1 MTTEEKLRTFILT
14 KYRSLRQFTQEIDL
28 PYSTMTTLLK
38 KGVNNSNVQTVIKIC
53 QALNISTDA
62 LAEGQIV
69 PIEKTIDA
77 ELKVED
83 ILYEAKQKLLNSN
96 HLTIE
101 NKAAS
106 AEDVY
111 LIISTLDTVME
122 IRKMQS
128 QRLADYYK
136 RMIKNDND

>member
-1 MTTEEKLRTFILT
+1 MTTEEKLKVFILT
-14 KYRSLRQFTQEIDL
+14 KYRSLRQFTQEIEL

-69 PIEKTIDA
+69 PIEKSIDA
-77 ELKVED
+77 EVRIED
-83 ILYEAKQKLLNSN
+83 ILNEAKQKLLNSN

-101 NKAAS
+101 NKTAS

-111 LIISTLDTVME
+111 LIVSTLDTVLE

-128 QRLADYYK
+128 QRLAAYYK
-136 RMIKNDND
+136 QLIKDDN

>member
-1 MTTEEKLRTFILT
+1 MTTEEKLKEFILT
-14 KYRSLRQFTQEIDL
+14 KYRSLRQFTQEIEL

-69 PIEKTIDA
+69 PIEKSIDA
-77 ELKVED
+77 EVRIED
-83 ILYEAKQKLLNSN
+83 ILNEAKQKLLNSN

-101 NKAAS
+101 NKTAS
-106 AEDVY
+106 AEDIY
-111 LIISTLDTVME
+111 LIVSTLDTVLE

-128 QRLADYYK
+128 QRLAAYYK
-136 RMIKNDND
+136 QLIKDDE